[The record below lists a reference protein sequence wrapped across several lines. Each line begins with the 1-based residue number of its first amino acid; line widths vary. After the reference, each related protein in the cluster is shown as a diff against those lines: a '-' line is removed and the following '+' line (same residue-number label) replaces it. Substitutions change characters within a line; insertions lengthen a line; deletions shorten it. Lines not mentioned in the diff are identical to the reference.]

1 MEWRRLFKSSHFNVY
16 QINNSEKHNKEKRI
30 KDIWFSF
37 YFIKIKLKLK
47 IKGTK
52 LNDSFYFN

>member
-1 MEWRRLFKSSHFNVY
+1 MEWNALYKSSHFNVY

-47 IKGTK
+47 IKGTI
-52 LNDSFYFN
+52 